1 MRLKF
6 PTANDA
12 SNAIGDGQETL
23 LDIRKI
29 YVQEKAYEYDRTHQI
44 LQEYPDAEIISVD
57 SHWKTD
63 ELNNNPDMLKNWTQ
77 VKAHS
82 LVLGVK
88 SSIATRPNGRS
99 TDFIAPSIAN
109 GCTGACAYCYVARRK
124 GYANPITTFVNIE
137 KILAHIERKA
147 NKMGKKELTQ
157 ACADMVGNKG
167 CPVTIESLTQT
178 CPEMWTFDIGEN
190 SDISIDAEIS
200 DNVYDVI
207 SLFRRLPH
215 AKACFAT
222 KFVNPNLLEYD
233 PQGHTRIRFSLMP
246 SEVSKVVD
254 VRTSPVEDRINAIN
268 DFVAAGYEVHIN
280 ISPVIIY
287 DGWQEEYESLL
298 RQIDDTLNWE
308 SKRQLAAEVILL
320 THNEKLHHIN
330 MGWHPKAEEE
340 YLWRHWDTP
349 ENKEFNKFG
358 HKIIQQK
365 KLSQNGMV
373 NIRYKNKEKREAL
386 EDLTAL
392 MERHLPYC
400 PSRYA
405 F

>member
-1 MRLKF
+1 MKLNF
-6 PTANDA
+6 PTAQDD
-12 SNAIGDGQETL
+12 SHAITDGQKPL
-23 LDIRKI
+23 LDIQKI
-29 YVQEKAYEYDRTHQI
+29 YVQSDAYKYDRTHEI
-44 LQEYPDAEIISVD
+44 LNEYPDATIIDVD
-57 SHWKTD
+57 NHWKTD
-63 ELNNNPDMLKNWTQ
+63 ELNNNPEMLKNWTQ
-77 VKAHS
+77 VKSHS

-88 SSIATRPNGRS
+88 SSIASRPNGRS

-124 GYANPITTFVNIE
+124 GYANPITTFVNVE
-137 KILAHIERKA
+137 KILAHIKRKTL
-147 NKMGKKELTQ
+147 KLGKKSLTQ
-157 ACADMVGNKG
+157 ACADKISTKA
-167 CPVTIESLTQT
+167 CPASVENLTQT

-207 SLFRRLPH
+207 SLFRRLPY

-246 SEVSKVVD
+246 SRVSKVVD

-268 DFVAAGYEVHIN
+268 DFVSAGYEVHIN

-287 DGWQEEYESLL
+287 EGWQQDYAELFYQL
-298 RQIDDTLNWE
+298 DDTLGWE
-308 SKRQLAAEVILL
+308 ARKQLAVEVIML
-320 THNEKLHHIN
+320 THNESLHQLN
-330 MGWHPKAEEE
+330 MQWHPKAEEQ
-340 YLWRHWDTP
+340 YLWRHWETP
-349 ENKEFNKFG
+349 ENKTFNKFG
-358 HKIIQQK
+358 HKVIQQK

-373 NIRYKNKEKREAL
+373 NLRYKNNEKRQAI
-386 EDLTAL
+386 EDLNAL
-392 MERHLPYC
+392 VEDILPYAKV
-400 PSRYA
+400 RYS

>member
-1 MRLKF
+1 MRLRF
-6 PTANDA
+6 PTEMDCD
-12 SNAIGDGQETL
+12 NAIRDGQNTL

-29 YVQEKAYEYDRTHQI
+29 YVQSNAYEYERTHQI
-44 LQEYPDAEIISVD
+44 LEEYPDAEIISVD

-63 ELNNNPDMLKNWTQ
+63 ELNNNQELVKNWTQ

-88 SSIATRPNGRS
+88 SNIASRPNGRS

-137 KILAHIERKA
+137 KVLSHIERKA
-147 NKMGKKELTQ
+147 NKLGKKELTQ
-157 ACADMVGNKG
+157 SCADMISTKA
-167 CPVTIESLTQT
+167 CPASVENLEQT
-178 CPEMWTFDIGEN
+178 CPNFWTFDIGEN

-200 DNVYDVI
+200 DNVWDVI
-207 SLFRRLPH
+207 SLFKRLPH
-215 AKACFAT
+215 AKASFAT
-222 KFVNPNLLEYD
+222 KFVNPNLLAYD

-246 SEVSKVVD
+246 AEVSRVVD
-254 VRTSPVEDRINAIN
+254 VRTSPIEDRIKAIN
-268 DFVAAGYEVHIN
+268 DFVEAGYEVHIN

-287 DGWQEEYESLL
+287 DGWQEDYAELF
-298 RQIDDTLNWE
+298 RQIDDTLNE
-308 SKRQLAAEVILL
+308 KSKNQLAAEVIML
-320 THNEKLHHIN
+320 THNERLHHLN
-330 MGWHPKAEEE
+330 MQWHPKAEEE
-340 YLWRHWDTP
+340 FLWRHWDINNS
-349 ENKEFNKFG
+349 EEVNKFG

-373 NIRYKNKEKREAL
+373 NIRYKNNYKQEAL
-386 EDLTAL
+386 ADLDNL
-392 MERHLPYC
+392 FERLLPYC
-400 PSRYA
+400 WVRYA